1 MFFRSLGSSVCLA
14 CLASVLLTLG
24 ASCLRAQESPGP
36 AAGGQD
42 VQATTPAQESLFA
55 HWLEVLR
62 GRVPHETALGVYAGM
77 AYDWS
82 DMSFYLAS
90 WQALYDYEAIWLHRA
105 PEGLGVRF
113 ESNLGVA
120 TGTEFS
126 GERIVASGNFLAVY
140 EFGAPKTDRIVPYIE
155 GGVGLIYTDFRREG
169 QAYRLNFNPVAGFG
183 IRMGSTFLVLR
194 AHHLSNGGLNDDNR
208 GINSV
213 VLGFGIYLGPD

>member
-1 MFFRSLGSSVCLA
+1 MA
-14 CLASVLLTLG
+14 TLLTLG
-24 ASCLRAQESPGP
+24 APCLRAQESLRS
-36 AAGGQD
+36 ASHGQD
-42 VQATTPAQESLFA
+42 AHATAPSRESLPE
-55 HWLEVLR
+55 HWLDILR
-62 GRVPHETALGVYAGM
+62 GQVPHETALGVYAGM

-90 WQALYDYEAIWLHRA
+90 WQALYDYEAIWQHRA
-105 PEGLGVRF
+105 PQGLGMRF

-126 GERIVASGNFLAVY
+126 GERLVASGNFLAVY
-140 EFGAPKTDRIVPYIE
+140 EFGAPKTAPIVPYIE
-155 GGVGLIYTDFRREG
+155 AGVGLIYTDFRREG

-194 AHHLSNGGLNDDNR
+194 AHHISNGGLNDDNR

-213 VLGFGIYLGPD
+213 VLGFGVYLGPDR